1 MEKSEKQ
8 ASSSYGQGDQE
19 ILVAAIKA
27 DASSSEEFYW
37 IMKLLSSELPLS
49 NIEKRFAR
57 KMDEMQKVLDEMQA
71 VQMRLRWIKPE
82 YFSVP
87 QWTIHVIKS
96 GIWKY
101 RAERLLGEIV
111 QFDGF
116 REFIEAPPPMGM
128 GSSLEKLKEICSG
141 SEEALRMIDEVTGE

>member
-1 MEKSEKQ
+1 
-8 ASSSYGQGDQE
+8 
-19 ILVAAIKA
+19 
-27 DASSSEEFYW
+27 
-37 IMKLLSSELPLS
+37 MKLLSSDLPLS

-57 KMDEMQKVLDEMQA
+57 KMDEMQKILDEMQA
-71 VQMRLRWIKPE
+71 VHMRLRWVKPE
-82 YFSVP
+82 HFSFP
-87 QWTIHVIKS
+87 QWTIDVIKS

-111 QFDGF
+111 QFDSF

-141 SEEALRMIDEVTGE
+141 SEEALRMIDEVVGE